1 MEILAGETI
10 DLCAHTRVFFYL
22 YAGFCHFFRKYP
34 TFFKSVY
41 KLNIKATQIQNK

>member
-22 YAGFCHFFRKYP
+22 LQDFAISFGNTQH
-34 TFFKSVY
+34 S
-41 KLNIKATQIQNK
+41 LNQYTN